1 MVLESLINPLKAEKE
16 PWEMLFIGFLYPSV
30 AILLSLWI
38 FKQQTSLIMI
48 FLTVLASV
56 PLIYATIKDEET
68 KDEEIME
75 ERTLLREH
83 SRALAFFSFLF
94 LGFTLAFAGW
104 YVFLPADLL
113 STVFQVQTQ
122 TILDINN
129 RVTGSFMETLNLF
142 TIIFFN
148 NVKVLIFCIL
158 FAFIYGTGAIFILTW
173 NASVIG
179 VAIGNFIR
187 SEIASVAASTG
198 AAGAAQYF
206 QIVSIGLLKYAIHGI
221 PEVFAYVVAGL
232 AGGIISVGVIRHEFS
247 TNRFENILLDSSV
260 MLVGA
265 LILLLIAALL
275 EVFITPL
282 VF

>member
-16 PWEMLFIGFLYPSV
+16 PWELFFIGFLYTSV

-56 PLIYATIKDEET
+56 PLIYTTIKYEES

-75 ERTLLREH
+75 EKTLLREH

-94 LGFTLAFAGW
+94 LGFTIAFAAW
-104 YVFLPADLL
+104 YIFLPPDLL
-113 STVFQVQTQ
+113 SIVFQVQTQ
-122 TILDINN
+122 TILEINN
-129 RVTGSFMETLNLF
+129 QVTGNAMEVLNLF
-142 TIIFFN
+142 TVIFFN

-158 FAFIYGTGAIFILTW
+158 FAFIYGTGAIFILAW

-187 SEIASVAASTG
+187 SEIASVVSSAG

-206 QIVSIGLLKYAIHGI
+206 QIVSIGLLKYSIHGI
-221 PEVFAYVVAGL
+221 PRSSPTSWRGL
-232 AGGIISVGVIRHEFS
+232 RAA
-247 TNRFENILLDSSV
+247 SSPS
-260 MLVGA
+260 G
-265 LILLLIAALL
+265 
-275 EVFITPL
+275 
-282 VF
+282 